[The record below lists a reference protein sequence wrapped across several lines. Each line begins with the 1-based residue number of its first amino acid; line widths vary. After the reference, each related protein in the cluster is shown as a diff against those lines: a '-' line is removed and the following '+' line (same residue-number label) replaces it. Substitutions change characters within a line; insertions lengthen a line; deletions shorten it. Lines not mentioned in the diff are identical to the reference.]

1 MLGKTLL
8 AALVLT
14 HTFSAHGT
22 EVRAIRT
29 TLVLACFFFVGILST
44 VLARLIDFGFAAD
57 KILIGK
63 ADKVGVE
70 QDNFGLCLCL
80 FCALRTNGDGLFI
93 VGGQGYII
101 LFQWFFLAFNIKF
114 FGLSGYS
121 LGQNLRTIN
130 GHHSFRGLKSVLQFP
145 DRTIKNR

>member
-22 EVRAIRT
+22 EVRAVRT
-29 TLVLACFFFVGILST
+29 TLVLAYFFFGGILST
-44 VLARLIDFGFAAD
+44 APTRLIDFGFAAD

-80 FCALRTNGDGLFI
+80 FCALRTNGDGLFL

-101 LFQWFFLAFNIKF
+101 LFQWFFLAFNIIF
-114 FGLSGYS
+114 FVCQGIL
-121 LGQNLRTIN
+121 
-130 GHHSFRGLKSVLQFP
+130 
-145 DRTIKNR
+145 

>member
-22 EVRAIRT
+22 EVRAVRT
-29 TLVLACFFFVGILST
+29 TLVLDCFFFIGMLSA
-44 VLARLIDFGFAAD
+44 VLTSLVDFGFAAD

-80 FCALRTNGDGLFI
+80 FCALRTNGDGLFL
-93 VGGQGYII
+93 VGGQGYIR
-101 LFQWFFLAFNIKF
+101 KF
-114 FGLSGYS
+114 CTDL
-121 LGQNLRTIN
+121 L
-130 GHHSFRGLKSVLQFP
+130 
-145 DRTIKNR
+145 